1 MTAPEPHRF
10 ADSPRLSKPQTDK
23 KILDQKP
30 ANKPLALLKAE
41 KIMAHYQQA
50 EQPTTYHTG
59 AHDMTKQEQKQIN
72 RATAQGRGA
81 LLRTLAIIHRAGS
94 TRTQKQITTM
104 IDEAGAQDEFT
115 MVNGALLHKAEGTAA
130 LLNT

>member
-1 MTAPEPHRF
+1 
-10 ADSPRLSKPQTDK
+10 
-23 KILDQKP
+23 
-30 ANKPLALLKAE
+30 
-41 KIMAHYQQA
+41 
-50 EQPTTYHTG
+50 
-59 AHDMTKQEQKQIN
+59 
-72 RATAQGRGA
+72 

-130 LLNT
+130 LLNN